1 MLIKKIDLYKVYKL
15 ERKENYKGYLT
26 IYAETD
32 AREEMNMTGLFP
44 CMLIIPGGGYTF
56 VSKREGEPIAIYYL
70 ANGFICAVLDYT
82 CNDKYPR
89 QLIEAMLALKYLK
102 EHSRKY
108 HIRKD
113 KIASIGFSAGAH
125 LLGLLSTIN
134 EKEKALI
141 NSKTY
146 RPDLSIMSYP
156 VVTSDPAFAHIG
168 SIDTIGMN
176 NDNRD
181 LVSIEKRVDKETP
194 PMFIWHTKEDNC
206 VPFENSILLSDALKR
221 CGIENELV
229 LFEKGWHGL
238 STCDYNTNFISSINK
253 GIEDA
258 SKWKEMSIEF
268 LRDNGFYS
276 KEVIRK

>member
-1 MLIKKIDLYKVYKL
+1 MLIKKIDLYKAYKL

-26 IYAETD
+26 IYLETE
-32 AREEMNMTGLFP
+32 ARSEMNMKDLFP
-44 CMLIIPGGGYTF
+44 CMLVIPGGGYTF
-56 VSKREGEPIAIYYL
+56 VSKREGEPIALWYL
-70 ANGFICAVLDYT
+70 SNGFVSAVLEYSV
-82 CNDKYPR
+82 NMEYPR

-113 KIASIGFSAGAH
+113 KIACIGFSAGGH
-125 LLGLLSTIN
+125 LAGLLSTISDS
-134 EKEKALI
+134 EKALI

-146 RPDLSIMSYP
+146 RPDLTIMSYP

-253 GIEDA
+253 GIEDT

-268 LRDNGFYS
+268 LRDNDFYS